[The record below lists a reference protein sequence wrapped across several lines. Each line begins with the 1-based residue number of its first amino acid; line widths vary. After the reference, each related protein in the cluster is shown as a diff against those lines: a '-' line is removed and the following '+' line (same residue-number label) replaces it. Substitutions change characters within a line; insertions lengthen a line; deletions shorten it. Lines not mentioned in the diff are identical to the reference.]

1 MLPFGVS
8 ASLGKMSQVE
18 KLSIAM
24 PSEMAAELRAAV
36 EAGEYSS
43 VSEAV
48 RDALRGWRLRRK
60 VEALELDELRRLV
73 QEGADSGPG
82 IEADTVFA
90 RLRARY
96 GEPEAQ

>member
-1 MLPFGVS
+1 
-8 ASLGKMSQVE
+8 MSQVE

-36 EAGEYSS
+36 EAGDYSS

-48 RDALRGWRLRRK
+48 RDALRDWRLRRK

-90 RLRARY
+90 HLRARY
-96 GEPEAQ
+96 GEPEPQ

>member
-1 MLPFGVS
+1 
-8 ASLGKMSQVE
+8 MSQVE

-36 EAGEYSS
+36 EAGDYSS

-48 RDALRGWRLRRK
+48 RDALRDWRLRRK

-73 QEGADSGPG
+73 QEGADSGSG
-82 IEADTVFA
+82 IEADVVFA

-96 GEPEAQ
+96 GEPEPR